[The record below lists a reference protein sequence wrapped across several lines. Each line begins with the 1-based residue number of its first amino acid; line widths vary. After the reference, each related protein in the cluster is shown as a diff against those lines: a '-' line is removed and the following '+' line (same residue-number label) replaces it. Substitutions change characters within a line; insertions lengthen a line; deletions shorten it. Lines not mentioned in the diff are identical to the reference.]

1 MKELEEYKNK
11 IIQEAIDSM
20 DKKVIEEL
28 IKAKEEYDKNKEVE
42 R

>member
-28 IKAKEEYDKNKEVE
+28 IKVKEEYDKNKEVE

>member
-1 MKELEEYKNK
+1 MKEIEEYKNK